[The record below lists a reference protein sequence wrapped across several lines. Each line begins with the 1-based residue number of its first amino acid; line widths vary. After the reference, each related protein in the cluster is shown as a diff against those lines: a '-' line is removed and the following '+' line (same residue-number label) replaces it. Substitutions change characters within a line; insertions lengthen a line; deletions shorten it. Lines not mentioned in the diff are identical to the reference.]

1 MQSAFSAYQ
10 KRLFVFLSVAN
21 FFEGYDF
28 FAISQLLTSIRG
40 TYGLTE
46 RQGTWLIALINF
58 GTILAY
64 LLVRRADRWGRRQV
78 LSVTIAGYALF
89 TFLSAWA
96 PNMLGGH
103 PGAVLFGLLQ
113 MVARIFLIGEWATS
127 MVVAAEEYPAERRGM
142 VIGVVSASGG
152 LGSIVCAG
160 VVPFLLK
167 TSLGW
172 QSVYLVGVVPLLL
185 VMYARRGLKE
195 TQRFTEAAANNP
207 QQGSLF
213 EILRGPHRR
222 RVLQLGAI
230 WFLSYICTNNAV
242 TFWKEFALKERGL
255 THGQTGMI
263 VSVAAVVSMP
273 LVFFAGR
280 MLDVIGRRRGSLII
294 YVATV
299 LGVLGAYTFWGVVP
313 LLLCMTLGIFGINAV
328 LTVLNTFMTELFP
341 TEVRGN
347 AVAWS
352 NNLIGR
358 IGYCLSPIAIGQFVE
373 QYGWGVPLRF
383 SVVFPLIAL
392 VLIFLWLPETR
403 ARELEEISKAVEA

>member
-1 MQSAFSAYQ
+1 MTLVKPAFTRYQ
-10 KRLFVFLSVAN
+10 KQLFVFLSVAN

-28 FAISQLLTSIRG
+28 FAISQLLPSIRAS
-40 TYGLTE
+40 YALTE
-46 RQGTWLIALINF
+46 REGTWLISLINF
-58 GTILAY
+58 GTMLAY

-78 LSVTIAGYALF
+78 LSITIAGYALF

-96 PNMLGGH
+96 PN
-103 PGAVLFGLLQ
+103 AVLFGLLQ

-142 VIGVVSASGG
+142 VIGVVSASAG

-160 VVPFLLK
+160 VVPLLLE
-167 TSLGW
+167 TPLGW
-172 QSVYLVGVVPLLL
+172 RSVYLVGVVPLVLM
-185 VMYARRGLKE
+185 MYARRGLKE
-195 TQRFTEAAANNP
+195 TRRFIDAAGSAPREAP
-207 QQGSLF
+207 LW
-213 EILRGPHRR
+213 EILRGPHKT
-222 RVLQLGAI
+222 RVWQLGAI

-242 TFWKEFALKERGL
+242 TFWKEFALKERHL
-255 THGQTGMI
+255 SQGQTGMI

-280 MLDVIGRRRGSLII
+280 MLDVIGRRRGAAVI
-294 YVATV
+294 YLATIA
-299 LGVLGAYTFWGVVP
+299 GVLGAYTFWGVLP
-313 LLLCMTLGIFGINAV
+313 LLVCMTLGIFGINAV

-358 IGYCLSPIAIGQFVE
+358 LGYCFSPIAIGAVVE
-373 QYGWGVPLRF
+373 QSGWGVPLRLTT
-383 SVVFPLIAL
+383 VFPLVAL
-392 VLIFLWLPETR
+392 GLIFWWLPETN
-403 ARELEEISKAVEA
+403 ARELEETSRTAEA

>member
-1 MQSAFSAYQ
+1 VTLVRSAFTRYQ
-10 KRLFVFLSVAN
+10 KQLFVFLSVAN

-28 FAISQLLTSIRG
+28 FAISQLLPSIRES
-40 TYGLTE
+40 YSLSE
-46 RQGTWLIALINF
+46 REGTWLISLINF

-78 LSVTIAGYALF
+78 LSITIAGYALF

-96 PNMLGGH
+96 PN
-103 PGAVLFGLLQ
+103 AVLFGLLQ

-127 MVVAAEEYPAERRGM
+127 MVVAAEEYPADRRGM
-142 VIGVVSASGG
+142 VIGVVSASAG

-160 VVPFLLK
+160 VVPLLLK
-167 TSLGW
+167 TPLGW
-172 QSVYLVGVVPLLL
+172 RSVYLVGVVPLLL
-185 VMYARRGLKE
+185 MMYARRGLKE
-195 TQRFTEAAANNP
+195 TQRFTEAA
-207 QQGSLF
+207 GSMRREAPLWQ
-213 EILRGPHRR
+213 ILQGPHKK
-222 RVLQLGAI
+222 RVWQLGAI

-242 TFWKEFALKERGL
+242 TFWKEFALKERHL

-273 LVFFAGR
+273 LVFLAGR
-280 MLDVIGRRRGSLII
+280 MLDVIGRRRGAAVI
-294 YVATV
+294 YVATI
-299 LGVLGAYTFWGVVP
+299 LGVLGAYTFWGVLP
-313 LLLCMTLGIFGINAV
+313 LLVCMTLGIFGINAV

-358 IGYCLSPIAIGQFVE
+358 LGYCFSPIAIGAVVE
-373 QYGWGVPLRF
+373 QSGWGMPLRW
-383 SVVFPLIAL
+383 STLFPLLAL
-392 VLIFLWLPETR
+392 GLIFLWLPETK
-403 ARELEEISKAVEA
+403 ARELEETSRTAEA